1 MTRGE
6 SLVGTST
13 VTLDVFVHFC
23 VNFVG
28 ESETTRRRRGRTTVR
43 MVNGEN
49 DDGSTM
55 SLYDALGVKASATKT
70 EVR

>member
-1 MTRGE
+1 MSHDPWR
-6 SLVGTST
+6 SPSVPPL
-13 VTLDVFVHFC
+13 VTLDGFRVHRRDSKTSLDDAR
-23 VNFVG
+23 G
-28 ESETTRRRRGRTTVR
+28 ERVD

-55 SLYDALGVKASATKT
+55 SLYDALGVRASATKT

>member
-1 MTRGE
+1 M
-6 SLVGTST
+6 
-13 VTLDVFVHFC
+13 
-23 VNFVG
+23 
-28 ESETTRRRRGRTTVR
+28 R

>member
-1 MTRGE
+1 ME
-6 SLVGTST
+6 KSLRAPL
-13 VTLDVFVHFC
+13 VTLDGFRVHRRDSKTSLDDVRGGR
-23 VNFVG
+23 VN
-28 ESETTRRRRGRTTVR
+28 

-55 SLYDALGVKASATKT
+55 SLYDALGVRASATKT

>member
-1 MTRGE
+1 MSHDPWR
-6 SLVGTST
+6 SPSVPPR
-13 VTLDVFVHFC
+13 VTLDGFRVHRRDSKTSLDDARGGR
-23 VNFVG
+23 VN
-28 ESETTRRRRGRTTVR
+28 

-55 SLYDALGVKASATKT
+55 SLYDALGVRASATKT